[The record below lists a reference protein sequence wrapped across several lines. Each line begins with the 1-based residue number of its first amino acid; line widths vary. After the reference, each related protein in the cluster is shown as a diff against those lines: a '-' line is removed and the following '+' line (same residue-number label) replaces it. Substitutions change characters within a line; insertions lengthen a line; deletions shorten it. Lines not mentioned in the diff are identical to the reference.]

1 MNPIDKLEALLTD
14 AGIPF
19 ERIKEAYSDEYDA
32 FNEMFGEAG
41 KWRRNQIV
49 YGAAA
54 HPAIGKVVDWQLDAI
69 WQAGSYGLPDMVE
82 CWGRLIG
89 ANPKPMLPEEAFE
102 IIKRHWEEQNEREI

>member
-1 MNPIDKLEALLTD
+1 MNPIDRLETLLTE

-19 ERIKEAYSDEYDA
+19 ERIKEAYSDEYDS

-49 YGAAA
+49 YGASD
-54 HPAIGKVVDWQLDAI
+54 HPDKDIVDWKFDAI
-69 WQAGSYGLPDMVE
+69 WQTGSYGLPYKVE

-89 ANPKPMLPEEAFE
+89 AEPKPLLPEEAFK
-102 IIKRHWEEQNEREI
+102 IIKKHWEATK